1 MKEALTGQN
10 VKIYYPG
17 NTQDLIKS
25 LVTDVQYKRIDRR
38 RKEAKTLRV
47 LRPNIN
53 TVFFFRNSLTFCILL
68 TNLIERWKYIQS
80 TTYTIDTRR
89 HSALMSDHE
98 RLIRRELKIEFLL
111 LWQVAWNASICMELV
126 LQNKSIRY
134 FQRCQTSKR
143 WVYFI
148 KREQRAQSPLLL
160 NALCNGLALN
170 SNPNEISCC
179 LFEFHIA
186 CYSSYLIDRMLVQ
199 AMS

>member
-1 MKEALTGQN
+1 MKEALIGQN
-10 VKIYYPG
+10 VKIYYRG
-17 NTQDLIKS
+17 STQDLIKS

-38 RKEAKTLRV
+38 RKETKTIRV
-47 LRPNIN
+47 LRVNIN

-98 RLIRRELKIEFLL
+98 WLIRRELKIKFLL
-111 LWQVAWNASICMELV
+111 LWQVAWNASICMEPV

-134 FQRCQTSKR
+134 FQRCRTSKR

-148 KREQRAQSPLLL
+148 KREQRTQKT
-160 NALCNGLALN
+160 
-170 SNPNEISCC
+170 
-179 LFEFHIA
+179 
-186 CYSSYLIDRMLVQ
+186 
-199 AMS
+199 